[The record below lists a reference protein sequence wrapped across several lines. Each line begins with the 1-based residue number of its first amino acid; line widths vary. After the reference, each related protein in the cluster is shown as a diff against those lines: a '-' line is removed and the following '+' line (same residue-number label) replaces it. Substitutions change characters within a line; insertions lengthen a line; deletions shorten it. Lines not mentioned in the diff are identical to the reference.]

1 MAYPNCTLSNAIN
14 FSSAITWSDIEK
26 AIILIF
32 LPPVTFFGNIGNLA
46 FLYTSVRIPRMRTV
60 ANLYLLSLAM
70 ADVLFISTV
79 CAQYL
84 WTYALSPIIRQDI
97 FQSDIG
103 CWLTYSVSA
112 VTYYASV
119 QMIALV
125 SVERYY
131 AICHPMK
138 HLGFTGKKRTMTQ
151 IAICWIIA
159 IFLGMVGSLKYKD
172 LRKRTYCVGSIG
184 GEKLNDPHFITF
196 KYCSGGSGHDW
207 LIVISGIITNT
218 VFLVALIS
226 SSFTYVKII
235 QALTKRGEANLQSN
249 QDTTNSEVRK
259 QVAIMLMVNGIIFFI
274 CQIPHRLFGVYRFT
288 SDVLNVRFL
297 EYDQQ
302 AQFTVISYIFL
313 YINSAINP
321 YVYIVGSRYYR
332 KAFME
337 ALGLSSR
344 SKRAAKTPIAVS
356 NMNSM

>member
-1 MAYPNCTLSNAIN
+1 MAYPNCTLSNA
-14 FSSAITWSDIEK
+14 FDFPATFTWSNIER

-32 LPPVTFFGNIGNLA
+32 LPLVTFFGNTGNIA
-46 FLYTSVRIPRMRTV
+46 FLYTSMRIPRMRTV

-70 ADVLFISTV
+70 SDVLFISTV
-79 CAQYL
+79 CIQYL
-84 WTYALSPIIRQDI
+84 WTYALTPMIRQDI

-103 CWLTYSVSA
+103 CWLTYSVSR

-138 HLGFTGKKRTMTQ
+138 HLGFTGKQRTMTQ

-159 IFLGMVGSLKYKD
+159 IILGMVGSLKFSNLKSD
-172 LRKRTYCVGSIG
+172 TYCVGSIAG
-184 GEKLNDPHFITF
+184 DKLKEPRFITF
-196 KYCSGGSGHDW
+196 KYCQGGPGHD
-207 LIVISGIITNT
+207 LLTVISEIITNT
-218 VFLVALIS
+218 VFLMALMS

-249 QDTTNSEVRK
+249 QDTTSSDVRK

-274 CQIPHRLFGVYRFT
+274 CQIPHRLFGVYLFT
-288 SDVLNVRFL
+288 ADVLNVRFL
-297 EYDQQ
+297 EYDEQY
-302 AQFTVISYIFL
+302 QFSVISYIFL

-321 YVYIVGSRYYR
+321 YVYIVGSKYYR

-337 ALGLSSR
+337 ALGLSRR
-344 SKRAAKTPIAVS
+344 SKRAGSTSIALS
-356 NMNSM
+356 NMTNI